1 MTGAAFRIMERKENK
16 NERVLEALA
25 SESGVAI
32 VVLDKQG
39 NERAAANN
47 NSICQNLYPS
57 ADLVRDARSFAARPS
72 RVRLRRAA

>member
-1 MTGAAFRIMERKENK
+1 MNSRPANQVRMTGAAFRIMERKENK

-47 NSICQNLYPS
+47 NSICQTLYPS
-57 ADLVRDARSFAARPS
+57 DFFCPRCA
-72 RVRLRRAA
+72 